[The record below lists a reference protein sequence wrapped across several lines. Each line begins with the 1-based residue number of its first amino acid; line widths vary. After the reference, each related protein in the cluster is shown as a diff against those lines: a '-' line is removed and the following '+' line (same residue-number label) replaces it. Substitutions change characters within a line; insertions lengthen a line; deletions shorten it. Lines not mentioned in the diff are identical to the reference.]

1 MDRLY
6 SLEQSSFGTSNEHRG
21 EPAPKL
27 GERPR
32 NRDREDACEKIEEKR
47 STNEEMEG
55 KGGYFWR
62 VIWISRVHT
71 MTCESTQL
79 FDQISIR
86 SITKPR
92 NRLSR
97 EYYKFTNIIRTFPS
111 PQFVLSFLYRDSSSD
126 DVTLR
131 LETSDRPV
139 EKQKMSR
146 PLIEREYYES

>member
-1 MDRLY
+1 
-6 SLEQSSFGTSNEHRG
+6 
-21 EPAPKL
+21 
-27 GERPR
+27 
-32 NRDREDACEKIEEKR
+32 
-47 STNEEMEG
+47 
-55 KGGYFWR
+55 
-62 VIWISRVHT
+62 

-97 EYYKFTNIIRTFPS
+97 EYYEFTNIIRTFPS